1 MVVVAHGHRA
11 PVHTFGVVIISVVG
25 LFVWLL
31 AALLL
36 GIAQTYWSA
45 RWTRAAHVVV
55 SVAILGALAFGIYRL
70 VLAIPAEGCGSSP
83 AQKESCSLG

>member
-1 MVVVAHGHRA
+1 MVVVADGHGA
-11 PVHTFGVVIISVVG
+11 PVHTFGVVILSVVG

-36 GIAQTYWSA
+36 VIAETYWIA
-45 RWTRAAHVVV
+45 RWTRVAHVVV

-70 VLAIPAEGCGSSP
+70 VLAIPADGCGGSP
-83 AQKESCSLG
+83 AQKASCSLG

>member
-1 MVVVAHGHRA
+1 MAMVSHGHRA
-11 PVHTFGVVIISVVG
+11 PVHTFGIVIIAVVG

-36 GIAQTYWSA
+36 VMAHTYWNA

-55 SVAILGALAFGIYRL
+55 SVALLGALAFGIYRL
-70 VLAIPAEGCGSSP
+70 VLAIPADGCGGSP
-83 AQKESCSLG
+83 AQKSWCSLG